1 MVKEQEDKKDIVM
14 RSLRSFIGGWL
25 VLQLDALRQR
35 NRYVDGYFVALCWYF
50 EKLTSVAD
58 KWNEGEGVREYK
70 WNEVREAQSG
80 LVGTVLFMVLW
91 LVMGGIGVG
100 FLVIGLIVAVML
112 SLGHLIVNRTV
123 SRRE

>member
-1 MVKEQEDKKDIVM
+1 MDM
-14 RSLRSFIGGWL
+14 
-25 VLQLDALRQR
+25 
-35 NRYVDGYFVALCWYF
+35 
-50 EKLTSVAD
+50 
-58 KWNEGEGVREYK
+58 
-70 WNEVREAQSG
+70 
-80 LVGTVLFMVLW
+80 VLFIVLW